1 MKKKLRMILAVVLSL
16 VMVFGL
22 ASVHTATVS
31 QAAKKLKFTKT
42 GKKAVKSGE
51 KRTLKI
57 SGTKAKKATWSVTGT
72 GKQYIK
78 LAKKQGKTN
87 SFTLKG
93 NATGTAKITAKLTK
107 KNKVSVTY
115 TLSCDAEGIQF
126 AKDSQN
132 VEIMMDEAVTLTVV
146 ANPSNAVLPKV
157 SYEVA
162 AVVDG
167 KPVPAGNAVTLK
179 IEENGAVFSASAPGT
194 YNVTATAGEFT
205 ATAVVTVNN
214 AIHSAKQT
222 ALTEIKAVFQG
233 DIGECSFQPEDFTL
247 VREGGTP
254 AAIKAVEK
262 TGAQELL
269 LTTNEKMND
278 GGTYTLTYDG
288 YSVSF
293 EATNGLVSAL
303 SIEPK
308 TVMVNTPTDV
318 TVSTKDAKGIVLDTY
333 KLGAP
338 DLPKE
343 LAFSV
348 KPTGG
353 SVNAGGQL
361 TLASLAG
368 TAEAEAVYTAEDGTE
383 IREKTTITAVKR
395 EVELDFEPKV
405 IREAKTTPIHL
416 IVKDKA
422 SGEVIERY
430 VYGTSVLPD
439 YLTVTFQPTN
449 GFAEPA
455 AGGLCLANAG
465 ATAAVHMEYHKDGAE
480 GSLDGTITARVA
492 TEEEK
497 AAEKAEQER
506 QSSSSSTSTVT
517 PAPTPSSSESSTSSP
532 SESPTPTP
540 NVELSFSETVQPSQ
554 APTVTVIDKDANEE
568 KTYRCGKVDS
578 WEDTLETLGSPSE
591 EDTDLNKYVKYS
603 KEIDGNVS
611 IEVTLTVDETT
622 DDDDGTYG
630 RPYNG
635 YLNVDE
641 FWIREGKSAQI
652 EIVYKKD
659 GQTVIERG
667 TITCSNGTT

>member
-1 MKKKLRMILAVVLSL
+1 MKEKRLTTKTLTACLLGVVLVMELVFGNCLAAVAASKITLKSGAAAPNTVYAGHSYTLAVK
-16 VMVFGL
+16 GT
-22 ASVHTATVS
+22 SVKFYSSNKSVATIGM
-31 QAAKKLKFTKT
+31 TT
-42 GKKAVKSGE
+42 GKMKVIAPG
-51 KRTLKI
+51 
-57 SGTKAKKATWSVTGT
+57 SV
-72 GKQYIK
+72 
-78 LAKKQGKTN
+78 
-87 SFTLKG
+87 
-93 NATGTAKITAKLTK
+93 KITAKSKKTGKAVASKTFTVLQRATTVKAECGEIYLSQIGDNATIKASLTPATSTDVIRFVSTD
-107 KNKVSVTY
+107 KNIAKVGSTSGKVTAVEKGKTTIKIY
-115 TLSCDAEGIQF
+115 
-126 AKDSQN
+126 AK
-132 VEIMMDEAVTLTVV
+132 ATKAT
-146 ANPSNAVLPKV
+146 SNSSK
-157 SYEVA
+157 YNKVA
-162 AVVDG
+162 AVDVYVG
-167 KPVPAGNAVTLK
+167 PVPANAV
-179 IEENGAVFSASAPGT
+179 
-194 YNVTATAGEFT
+194 
-205 ATAVVTVNN
+205 
-214 AIHSAKQT
+214 QT
-222 ALTEIKAVFQG
+222 ALTQIKVDFKG

-405 IREAKTTPIHL
+405 IREAMTTSIHL
-416 IVKDKA
+416 LVKDKQT
-422 SGEVIERY
+422 GEVLERY
-430 VYGTSVLPD
+430 AYGSSIIPD
-439 YLTVTFQPTN
+439 YLTVTFQPTD

-465 ATAAVHMEYHKDGAE
+465 ATAAVHMEYHKEDAE
-480 GSLDGTITARVA
+480 GSMDGTITARVA

-506 QSSSSSTSTVT
+506 QSSSSSSSSPSVT
-517 PAPTPSSSESSTSSP
+517 PAPTPVPVEKKVKISISPESMPQSTEYQSFAIQVQGGP
-532 SESPTPTP
+532 GEDGNNTYYYGNTPKPPEHIQVTITI
-540 NVELSFSETVQPSQ
+540 NGEGNYDSVQGIQLKSAGAKADINIKYYKKEGDEIWEGELS
-554 APTVTVIDKDANEE
+554 
-568 KTYRCGKVDS
+568 
-578 WEDTLETLGSPSE
+578 
-591 EDTDLNKYVKYS
+591 
-603 KEIDGNVS
+603 
-611 IEVTLTVDETT
+611 TT
-622 DDDDGTYG
+622 IAATSD
-630 RPYNG
+630 
-635 YLNVDE
+635 
-641 FWIREGKSAQI
+641 
-652 EIVYKKD
+652 
-659 GQTVIERG
+659 
-667 TITCSNGTT
+667 